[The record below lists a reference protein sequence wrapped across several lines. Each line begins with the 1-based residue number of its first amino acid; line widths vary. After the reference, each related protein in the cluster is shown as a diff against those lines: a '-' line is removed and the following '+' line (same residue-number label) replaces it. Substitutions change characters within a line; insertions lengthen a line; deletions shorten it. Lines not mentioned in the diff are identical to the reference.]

1 MPKAILMM
9 LLVVASASAMAG
21 WVKVSSNETVTLY
34 AHPDTIRKITFSNNI
49 IMWSLHDYNT
59 AQELTSS
66 RPYLSVKFQYEYNC
80 EEEQIRKLYSIP
92 HSENMG
98 GGISLYRRKPDM
110 IWTPIS
116 PGSIIKILWKFACG
130 NNERMG
136 NKT

>member
-34 AHPDTIRKITFSNNI
+34 AHPATIRKITFSNNI

-66 RPYLSVKFQYEYNC
+66 RPYMSVKFQYEYNC
-80 EEEQIRKLYSIP
+80 
-92 HSENMG
+92 
-98 GGISLYRRKPDM
+98 
-110 IWTPIS
+110 
-116 PGSIIKILWKFACG
+116 
-130 NNERMG
+130 
-136 NKT
+136 